1 MTSSPGLRSPP
12 AVHRRDGIIHLE
24 KIPDTLTQEQLAR
37 LMASLRPPR
46 HRPTA
51 ALGRAPAQEPDKEPK
66 EQQQEP
72 PEQEPEK
79 TTISIPNTSCIS
91 AYFLNIIQTIQI
103 DLN

>member
-1 MTSSPGLRSPP
+1 MTSSPVLGSPP
-12 AVHRRDGIIHLE
+12 TVQRRDAIIHLE

-37 LMASLRPPR
+37 LMASPKPPR

-51 ALGRAPAQEPDKEPK
+51 ALGRAPAQEPDREPK

-72 PEQEPEK
+72 SEQEPKK

-91 AYFLNIIQTIQI
+91 AYFLNII
-103 DLN
+103 